1 MPVSLPAPTTQ
12 EALRNRIYN
21 LAAGYYQRAEP
32 GELKSSDYWVK
43 LKAAVRKGITKH
55 GYDLTGLDLEGNL
68 TTVLGH
74 VREQREGTAT

>member
-1 MPVSLPAPTTQ
+1 MPVSPPAPTTQ

-21 LAAGYYQRAEP
+21 LASGYYQRADP
-32 GELKSSDYWVK
+32 DELKSPEYWVK

-55 GYDLTGLDLEGNL
+55 GYDLTGLDLENNL

-74 VREQREGTAT
+74 VREQREGSVA